1 MKKHAIETIHF
12 TYKKQQYEF
21 SREIIV
27 PIGEDYNFCEW
38 SHKCYES
45 VGGNKK
51 NVTKKEMTHSHWNFW
66 VRYID

>member
-1 MKKHAIETIHF
+1 MKKHAIETIRF

-21 SREIIV
+21 SREIVV
-27 PIGEDYNFCEW
+27 PAGEDYNFCEW

-51 NVTKKEMTHSHWNFW
+51 M
-66 VRYID
+66 